1 MMKKAHFLAL
11 HPLMGTKN
19 NPSARHLMERSPYY
33 WWWEFLRRNSDY
45 LKCCEDGGVGEL
57 ADLYADFGDVRTD
70 DFRTW
75 WGGSTQRGATLFA
88 EQEKALSVKKI
99 DAVEEISQSWGED
112 VMVVA
117 VDMNEGRR
125 YLQKKFAELLEK
137 HHEGR
142 RGRKS
147 MRKVKSTA
155 RYPLH
160 RNFSKHNLKRMIAVY
175 DAVTQNAARPLAMQQ
190 PQWKLGEELKLVPV
204 AMPHKH
210 DNLYDIKDKRRTM
223 QMTVSRYMK
232 DARAIIANTGKG
244 TFPNSDL

>member
-1 MMKKAHFLAL
+1 M
-11 HPLMGTKN
+11 
-19 NPSARHLMERSPYY
+19 
-33 WWWEFLRRNSDY
+33 RRNTDY
-45 LKCCEDGGVGEL
+45 LTCCENGGVGEL
-57 ADLYADFGDVRTD
+57 ADLYADYGDVRSD
-70 DFRTW
+70 DFRAW
-75 WGGSTQRGATLFA
+75 WGGSTQRGAYLFA
-88 EQEKALSVKKI
+88 EQEKELSVRKI
-99 DAVEEISQSWGED
+99 DAVEEIGESWGDD
-112 VMVVA
+112 VLVVA
-117 VDMNEGRR
+117 VNMNEGRR

-137 HHEGR
+137 HHEGK

-147 MRKVKSTA
+147 MRTVNSTS

-175 DAVTQNAARPLAMQQ
+175 DAVTQNTERPLALQQ

-232 DARAIIANTGKG
+232 DARAIIANTANG